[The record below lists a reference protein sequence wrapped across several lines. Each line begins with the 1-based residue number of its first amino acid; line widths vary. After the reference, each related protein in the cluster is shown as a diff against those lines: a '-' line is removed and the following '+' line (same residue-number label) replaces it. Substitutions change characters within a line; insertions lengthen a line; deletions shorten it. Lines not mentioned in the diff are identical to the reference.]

1 MPLTIRV
8 HESIGKKPT
17 ASEIASVV
25 EKTWGYH
32 EDCQDFINYVQSVIR
47 GLNFPLGVWRGL
59 YIPQGKTLRLDKDV
73 GTHWTYNYDMFTS
86 NKSPEWFT
94 SEKLNVILYGQVRQE
109 QVNWNQTILD
119 IASDYDPKR
128 GYASTTRAEYEIE
141 LKKGEIPDNL
151 EIWED
156 TRSN

>member
-1 MPLTIRV
+1 MPLIIRV
-8 HESIGKKPT
+8 HESIDRKPT
-17 ASEIASVV
+17 DSEIASVV

-32 EDCQDFINYVQSVIR
+32 EDCQGFINYAQSVIR
-47 GLNFPLGVWRGL
+47 SLTFPLDVWRGL

-94 SEKLNVILYGQVRQE
+94 SEKLNVILYGKVRQE

-128 GYASTTRAEYEIE
+128 GYASPTRAEYEIE

>member
-1 MPLTIRV
+1 MLTIRV
-8 HESIGKKPT
+8 HESTNKIPT
-17 ASEIASVV
+17 DSEITSVL
-25 EKTWGYH
+25 ERRWGFR
-32 EDCQDFINYVQSVIR
+32 EECQDFIKYTQSVIR
-47 GLNFPLGVWRGL
+47 GFTFPLSVWRGV
-59 YIPQGKTLRLDKDV
+59 YVPPGKTLRLDSTV

-94 SEKLNVILYGQVRQE
+94 AGKLNVILYGHVRQE

-128 GYASTTRAEYEIE
+128 GYASPTGAEYEIE
-141 LKKGEIPDNL
+141 LKKGEIPDDL